1 MKNKLSDL
9 NNHLFAQIERL
20 GGERLKGEKLE
31 EEIKR
36 SKAVTQVAGKI
47 LSVAEISLRAR
58 VAVGESIPGTVKI
71 PKMLEE

>member
-1 MKNKLSDL
+1 M
-9 NNHLFAQIERL
+9 
-20 GGERLKGEKLE
+20 E